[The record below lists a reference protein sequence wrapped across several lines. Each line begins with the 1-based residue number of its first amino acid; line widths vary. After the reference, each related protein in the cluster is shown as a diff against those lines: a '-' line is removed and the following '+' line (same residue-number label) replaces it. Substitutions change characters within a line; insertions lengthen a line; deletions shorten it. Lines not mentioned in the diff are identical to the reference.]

1 MAKAKSNYRKRKVAQ
16 STDEIDYK
24 DLKTLERYVSE
35 QGKIVPSR
43 ITGVCSSHQRR
54 LAKAIKQ
61 ARYMALLPFTTQ

>member
-1 MAKAKSNYRKRKVAQ
+1 MAKSNYRKRKVAQ
-16 STDEIDYK
+16 SIDEIDYK

-54 LAKAIKQ
+54 LAKVIKQ